1 MKKHF
6 TLIFTLFL
14 LLLQIPASAQGEWK
28 WANYWSGTGG
38 EPGLLYNYVS
48 KTAFDEDGNVYI
60 WGVMGGQP
68 TFNGSTFLFIN
79 NPQVYGLSRRTSL
92 LTKFDSLGNMLW
104 YKVVK
109 SKERE
114 CYSHWMEV
122 KDNKVYISG
131 NLSIGDVDHDV
142 STWLY
147 YFDTLITASQAHAI
161 PEDQRLPPYKPG
173 VYTYFATFD
182 LDGNL
187 LDNHFV
193 NALTREYVGGDIRG
207 EEPLCLP
214 NLGCIPVHVDNE
226 GNTYVFTR
234 LGYNGGESDP
244 YTIQID
250 GDTNR
255 KYDIYLPGNVNL
267 TQGCLYT
274 GMMYK
279 FSPSW
284 ELLYAKPMV
293 EHTEGI
299 ATSWA
304 LLGDS
309 VNQRYTIWIQGLS
322 FDESDNMYVSGN
334 ISLAIGSNHGEGIH
348 QYPIHIY
355 WDSTHYSTMQDWS
368 SIDEMP
374 FLIKY
379 DSDGKV
385 LWNNQIYTV
394 GSPKPGAQNFVGAKW
409 RGSFYADNHI
419 YVVGHG
425 AVKSAASLSFD
436 DQGHYLQ
443 PFTDNHFTTA
453 FFVRYN
459 ATTGQYTNYGI
470 IPAENAQTA
479 QIPAVSG
486 NRILSFSNKNAIY
499 QWCIDGTFINEISP
513 SSISFEGLRYS
524 SLLIDDNGNL
534 LLGFPTT
541 SSGIIGNGISY
552 GNPTGE
558 SSSIFAL
565 YHDPEFTTPYV
576 GVPNYGENYS
586 NLKIW
591 PNPTN
596 SLLYIENN
604 NTPID
609 YITIMDVN
617 GKTLLKEIV
626 GNSNFVVNV
635 NRLPMG
641 TYLLET
647 VCKDQVSI
655 NKFVKSNY

>member
-1 MKKHF
+1 
-6 TLIFTLFL
+6 
-14 LLLQIPASAQGEWK
+14 
-28 WANYWSGTGG
+28 
-38 EPGLLYNYVS
+38 
-48 KTAFDEDGNVYI
+48 
-60 WGVMGGQP
+60 
-68 TFNGSTFLFIN
+68 
-79 NPQVYGLSRRTSL
+79 
-92 LTKFDSLGNMLW
+92 LW

-147 YFDTLITASQAHAI
+147 YFDTLITASQAQAI
-161 PEDQRLPPYKPG
+161 PDDQRLPPYKPG

-193 NALTREYVGGDIRG
+193 NALTREYYAGNRG
-207 EEPLCLP
+207 EEPLCMP

-244 YTIQID
+244 YTIQIY
-250 GDTNR
+250 GDTIR
-255 KYDIYLPGNVNL
+255 KYDIYLPGSVNL
-267 TQGCLYT
+267 TQVGLYT
-274 GMMYK
+274 AMMYK

-304 LLGDS
+304 LVGDS

-379 DSDGKV
+379 DTNGKV

-409 RGSFYADNHI
+409 RGSCFADNHI
-419 YVVGHG
+419 YVVGSG

-436 DQGHYLQ
+436 DQGHCLQ

-470 IPAENAQTA
+470 IPAENAQPA
-479 QIPAVSG
+479 QIPAVLG
-486 NRILSFSNKNAIY
+486 NRMLTFSNKNEIY
-499 QWCIDGTFINEISP
+499 QWCIDGTFINEVDL
-513 SSISFEGLRYS
+513 SSIYMAELRYS

-552 GNPTGE
+552 GNPTG
-558 SSSIFAL
+558 SSSAVFAL
-565 YHDPEFTTPYV
+565 YHDPEFAQPFVPDDSV
-576 GVPNYGENYS
+576 GIDEYYQNREREIYLY
-586 NLKIW
+586 
-591 PNPTN
+591 PNPTDGRTTVCGYMYGYR
-596 SLLYIENN
+596 SIELL
-604 NTPID
+604 D
-609 YITIMDVN
+609 LQ
-617 GKTLLKEIV
+617 GRKLATLLESPA
-626 GNSNFVVNV
+626 GTS
-635 NRLPMG
+635 LPVIDLSPYPSG
-641 TYLLET
+641 TYLVKINFERG
-647 VCKDQVSI
+647 VSVVR
-655 NKFVKSNY
+655 KVVRM